1 MFRLIG
7 VASKKVYCEAENA
20 SDLNKWRLDNF
31 IKSSQAEGHMV
42 SKYDA
47 PEAMVI
53 MKDNYVKSRKEYLN
67 DLLDEGKFEEYR
79 RITMGNEEYQKI
91 TMEFSSRDIEVY
103 GRGKDKPKLINR
115 RKKVEKL
122 FRQGV
127 TNTAEIASKVR
138 IARSTVNHDLREL
151 RKTYPELKQK
161 RARS

>member
-7 VASKKVYCEAENA
+7 NVSKKVYYESENA

-31 IKSSQAEGHMV
+31 LKDSQSEGHMV

-53 MKDNYVKSRKEYLN
+53 VKAKTIKSKKEYLN
-67 DLLDEGKFEEYR
+67 DLLDEGKFGEYR
-79 RITMGNEEYQKI
+79 RITMGN
-91 TMEFSSRDIEVY
+91 SDRDIEVY
-103 GRGKDKPKLINR
+103 GSGKDKPELINR

-122 FRQGV
+122 FRKGI
-127 TNTAEIASKVR
+127 TNTAEIAGELE
-138 IARSTVNHDLREL
+138 IARSTVNFDLREL
-151 RKTYPELKQK
+151 RKTYPELRQK

>member
-7 VASKKVYCEAENA
+7 NISKKVYYEAENA

-31 IKSSQAEGHMV
+31 IEDRYKKGGAVSSYE
-42 SKYDA
+42 A

-53 MKDNYVKSRKEYLN
+53 VKANSVKSRREYLN

-79 RITMGNEEYQKI
+79 RITMGN
-91 TMEFSSRDIEVY
+91 SDRDIEVY
-103 GRGKDKPKLINR
+103 GSGKDDPKLINR
-115 RKKVEKL
+115 RKKIEKL

-127 TNTAEIASKVR
+127 TNTAEIAGEVQVGR
-138 IARSTVNHDLREL
+138 NTVNHDLREL
-151 RKTYPELKQK
+151 RKTYPELRQK

>member
-1 MFRLIG
+1 MI
-7 VASKKVYCEAENA
+7 SKKIYYEAENA

-31 IKSSQAEGHMV
+31 TEDHHKKGGAVTSYE
-42 SKYDA
+42 A

-53 MKDNYVKSRKEYLN
+53 VKVNPIKSQKEYLN

-79 RITMGNEEYQKI
+79 KITMGN
-91 TMEFSSRDIEVY
+91 SDRDIEVY
-103 GRGKDKPKLINR
+103 GSGKDVPELINR

-127 TNTAEIASKVR
+127 TNTAEIAGEVQAS
-138 IARSTVNHDLREL
+138 RSTVNFDLREL
-151 RKTYPELKQK
+151 RKTYPELRQK

>member
-1 MFRLIG
+1 MVKTMFRLIG
-7 VASKKVYCEAENA
+7 NVSKKVYYEAENA

-31 IKSSQAEGHMV
+31 LKDSQAEGHLA
-42 SKYDA
+42 SQYDA

-53 MKDNYVKSRKEYLN
+53 VKGNSIKSKEEHLR
-67 DLLDEGKFEEYR
+67 DLLDQGKFEEYR
-79 RITMGNEEYQKI
+79 KITMGDY
-91 TMEFSSRDIEVY
+91 SRDIEIY
-103 GRGKDKPKLINR
+103 GGGKDKPKLINR

-127 TNTAEIASKVR
+127 TNTAEIASR
-138 IARSTVNHDLREL
+138 IQISRSTVSFDLRTL

>member
-1 MFRLIG
+1 MFKLIG
-7 VASKKVYCEAENA
+7 NISKKVYHEAENA

-31 IKSSQAEGHMV
+31 IEDRYKKGGAVSSYE
-42 SKYDA
+42 A

-53 MKDNYVKSRKEYLN
+53 VKANSVKSRKEYLN

-79 RITMGNEEYQKI
+79 RITMGN
-91 TMEFSSRDIEVY
+91 SDRDIEVY
-103 GRGKDKPKLINR
+103 GSGKDDPKLINR

-127 TNTAEIASKVR
+127 TNTAEIADELQVG
-138 IARSTVNHDLREL
+138 RSTVTHDLREL
-151 RKTYPELKQK
+151 RNTYPELRQK

>member
-7 VASKKVYCEAENA
+7 NVSKKVYYEAENA

-31 IKSSQAEGHMV
+31 IRGSQVEGHTV
-42 SKYDA
+42 NKYDA

-53 MKDNYVKSRKEYLN
+53 VKSNLVKSKKEYLN
-67 DLLDEGKFEEYR
+67 DLLDEGKYEEYR
-79 RITMGNEEYQKI
+79 RITMEN
-91 TMEFSSRDIEVY
+91 SSRDIEIY
-103 GRGKDKPKLINR
+103 GRGKDKPELINR

-127 TNTAEIASKVR
+127 TNTAEIADEVQASR
-138 IARSTVNHDLREL
+138 NTVNYDLREL
-151 RKTYPELKQK
+151 RKTYPELRQK

>member
-1 MFRLIG
+1 MFKLIG
-7 VASKKVYCEAENA
+7 NVSKKVYYESENA
-20 SDLNKWRLDNF
+20 SDLNKWRLNKFLKD
-31 IKSSQAEGHMV
+31 SQADGHMV

-53 MKDNYVKSRKEYLN
+53 VKAKTIKSKKEYLN

-79 RITMGNEEYQKI
+79 RITMGN
-91 TMEFSSRDIEVY
+91 SDRDIEVY
-103 GRGKDKPKLINR
+103 GSGKDTPELINR

-127 TNTAEIASKVR
+127 TNTAEIAGEVQASR
-138 IARSTVNHDLREL
+138 NTVNYDLREL
-151 RKTYPELKQK
+151 RKTYPELRQK

>member
-7 VASKKVYCEAENA
+7 NISKKVYYEAENA

-31 IKSSQAEGHMV
+31 LKDSQAEGHLV
-42 SKYDA
+42 SQYDV

-53 MKDNYVKSRKEYLN
+53 VKSNSVKSKEEHLR

-79 RITMGNEEYQKI
+79 RITMEN
-91 TMEFSSRDIEVY
+91 SSRDIEVY
-103 GRGKDKPKLINR
+103 GRGKDKPELINR

-127 TNTAEIASKVR
+127 TNTAEIASRVH
-138 IARSTVNHDLREL
+138 IARSTVNFDLRAL

>member
-7 VASKKVYCEAENA
+7 NISKKVYYEAENA

-31 IKSSQAEGHMV
+31 TRGSQVAGHMV

-53 MKDNYVKSRKEYLN
+53 VKANSVKSRKEYLN

-79 RITMGNEEYQKI
+79 RITMGN
-91 TMEFSSRDIEVY
+91 SDRDVEVY
-103 GRGKDKPKLINR
+103 GSGKDKPELINR
-115 RKKVEKL
+115 RKKIEKL

-127 TNTAEIASKVR
+127 TNTAEIAGEVQAS
-138 IARSTVNHDLREL
+138 RSTVNHDLREL
-151 RKTYPELKQK
+151 RKTYPELRQK
-161 RARS
+161 GARS

>member
-7 VASKKVYCEAENA
+7 NVSKKVYYEAENA

-31 IKSSQAEGHMV
+31 LKGSQADGHMV
-42 SKYDA
+42 SQYDA

-53 MKDNYVKSRKEYLN
+53 VKGNSVKSKEEHLR
-67 DLLDEGKFEEYR
+67 DLLDQGKFEEYR
-79 RITMGNEEYQKI
+79 RIIMGNY
-91 TMEFSSRDIEVY
+91 SRDIEIY
-103 GRGKDKPKLINR
+103 GGGKDKPELINR

-127 TNTAEIASKVR
+127 TNTAEIASRVQ
-138 IARSTVNHDLREL
+138 ISRSTVNFDLRAL
-151 RKTYPELKQK
+151 RKTYPELRQK

>member
-7 VASKKVYCEAENA
+7 NVSKKVYYESENA

-31 IKSSQAEGHMV
+31 IKGSQAEGNTV
-42 SKYDA
+42 SKYEA

-53 MKDNYVKSRKEYLN
+53 VKANSVKSRKDYLN
-67 DLLDEGKFEEYR
+67 DLLDEGKYEEYR
-79 RITMGNEEYQKI
+79 RIIMGN
-91 TMEFSSRDIEVY
+91 SDRDIEIY
-103 GRGKDKPKLINR
+103 GSGKDKPAIISR

-127 TNTAEIASKVR
+127 TNTTEIAVEVQASR
-138 IARSTVNHDLREL
+138 NTVNYDLREL
-151 RKTYPELKQK
+151 RKTYPELRQK